1 MAFIRNV
8 DKLIE
13 GLENKFF
20 TEARAK
26 AALAPE
32 LATEAAARAAGDS
45 AEAAARQ
52 AADSALDQRLQ
63 VVEGSGEGSV
73 AKAEQDAKDY
83 ADQKVAALVNSAP
96 AVLDTLKELSD
107 ALGSDPNF
115 ATTVSNQ
122 IGVVDAKVSQEIL
135 DRQSAVSAEQ
145 SARQSADQALDGRL
159 DILEADSVTKT
170 YVDGEVSD
178 LQGQITQEISD
189 RQSAVSSEQSAR
201 ELADSNLSGR
211 ISVLEQDPT
220 TKSYVDGEVSDLQG
234 QINQEISDRQ
244 SAVSSEQS
252 RAQSAEQALDGRLD
266 ILEQDPTTKSYVD
279 GEVLDLQGQ
288 ITQEISDRQSDVNA
302 EESRAMSAEAAL
314 DGRIDILEQDP
325 TTKAYVDQEVS
336 AEESRSMLAEQG
348 LQSDIDAEE
357 VRAMAAESALD
368 GRIDVLEQDP
378 TTKTY
383 VDGKVVM
390 LEGEVSSEE
399 SRAMA
404 AEQALDGRLDVLEQ
418 DPTTKTYVDGEVMDL
433 QGQISQEISDRQSAV
448 SGEASARQMA
458 DNALDAR
465 LDVLEQDPTTKSYV
479 DGIQSALDSRLDV
492 LESDPVTKS
501 YVDGEVSG
509 LQGQVNTEKGRID
522 AILSAA
528 DADKDSFAEI
538 VQLINSVDASNDSA
552 FAGYVLS
559 NDAALA
565 QEVSDREAAVSAE
578 QLSREAE
585 DSAINAK
592 FGSMVSYLTGEVAPD
607 MTQVVDDTRTYLQNE
622 MIAANEQL
630 QGTIQQNQEN
640 LQSSIGG
647 VQEQLNQEISDREAA
662 EGLLD
667 GRLDVLET
675 DPTTKS
681 YVDSEISS
689 EASARSTE
697 DLTMFKKDGSR
708 QLTGSI
714 LPNAHGTL
722 NLGSNSARFDNV
734 YGFTGQFSTGI
745 NVGTTNIWGNVNMNG
760 SNSMLWYTDGAGNI
774 GAAAANRPNDVYVK
788 NRINLDSLTAS
799 KVMVSDASKNLIS
812 SSISSTELGYL
823 SGLSSNAQTQL
834 DSMLKLDGSRSMSG
848 QLVAITGSSTS
859 PSITFAADATSGIS
873 AGSAGNLNLITGGS
887 NRFQIST
894 SNGVTSWVAFRAN
907 ASISL
912 INASNAHITWT
923 TDGAGDIGA
932 SAGSRPNNVYVK
944 TGVVASSLTVTTM
957 SSSIGA
963 ITCNAKFALN
973 NGASIKYVT
982 KAANYTLTTIDYVVA
997 VSDLSAPRVMTLPS
1011 AGVGSGTVFIVKD
1024 QTGAASQTNYI
1035 QIAPQAGQTI
1045 DGQVDYKIVMPY
1057 ESVMLIF
1064 NGSNWFII

>member
-32 LATEAAARAAGDS
+32 LAAEESARLAGDS
-45 AEAAARQ
+45 AEAAARE
-52 AADSALDQRLQ
+52 AADNALDQRLQ

-107 ALGSDPNF
+107 ALGGDENF
-115 ATTVSNQ
+115 ATTVAGQ
-122 IGVVDAKVSQEIL
+122 IGAVDSKVDQEIL

-145 SARQSADQALDGRL
+145 SARESADQALDGRL
-159 DILEADSVTKT
+159 DILEQDPTTKS

-383 VDGKVVM
+383 VDG
-390 LEGEVSSEE
+390 
-399 SRAMA
+399 
-404 AEQALDGRLDVLEQ
+404 
-418 DPTTKTYVDGEVMDL
+418 EVMDL

-479 DGIQSALDSRLDV
+479 DGIQSALDSRLDI

-675 DPTTKS
+675 DPTTKA
-681 YVDSEISS
+681 YVDSGLALKVDVTPNYDIKPGIYNNGTKSSNFAINFANGPMQKVTLAGSMAVTFQNPVAGGTYLLELVQDGTGGRQVTFPTIQWFNNSAPVLSGANKIDFIQLFYDGSNYYGSYQLADVTFAKSSELDSSVSSLQTSISTETSARIAADNSEASTRASADTTLQNNINS
-689 EASARSTE
+689 EASARAAE

-708 QLTGSI
+708 VMTGAI
-714 LPNAHGTL
+714 DMGNFA
-722 NLGSNSARFDNV
+722 
-734 YGFTGQFSTGI
+734 I
-745 NVGTTNIWGNVNMNG
+745 NNIGDI
-760 SNSMLWYTDGAGNI
+760 SMLGGQKVKYSQKAIDYTLVSGDYLI
-774 GAAAANRPNDVYVK
+774 G
-788 NRINLDSLTAS
+788 
-799 KVMVSDASKNLIS
+799 VSDVSASRI
-812 SSISSTELGYL
+812 
-823 SGLSSNAQTQL
+823 
-834 DSMLKLDGSRSMSG
+834 
-848 QLVAITGSSTS
+848 
-859 PSITFAADATSGIS
+859 
-873 AGSAGNLNLITGGS
+873 
-887 NRFQIST
+887 
-894 SNGVTSWVAFRAN
+894 
-907 ASISL
+907 
-912 INASNAHITWT
+912 
-923 TDGAGDIGA
+923 
-932 SAGSRPNNVYVK
+932 
-944 TGVVASSLTVTTM
+944 
-957 SSSIGA
+957 
-963 ITCNAKFALN
+963 
-973 NGASIKYVT
+973 
-982 KAANYTLTTIDYVVA
+982 
-997 VSDLSAPRVMTLPS
+997 MTLPS
-1011 AGVGSGTVFIVKD
+1011 ASSVGAGKVFIIKD
-1024 QTGAASQTNYI
+1024 QSGAASQAKYI

-1045 DGQVDYKIVMPY
+1045 DGQSDYKIVMPY
-1057 ESVMLIF
+1057 ESVMLVS
-1064 NGSNWFII
+1064 NGTHWFIV